1 MDRRGGKESSVV
13 DIVHKLLLEGI
24 NQRASDIFIEPQEGE
39 LQIRFRIDGLLHK
52 FISLPFE
59 MHSKIVSRIKIM
71 GSLDIAEHRLPQ
83 DGSFKL
89 KFSNK
94 EVDFRI
100 STMPSYLGEK
110 VVLRILD
117 RERFILDIDKL
128 GIDSRSVK
136 LLKEALAH
144 PHGMVLICGPSG
156 CGKTTTLYACIK
168 YVDSVEKNIVTVE
181 DPIEYQLY
189 GINQVQVKEAYGLN
203 FASVLRSVLRQDP
216 DVIIVGE
223 IRDSETAEIAIRAAL
238 TGHLVLSSLHTT
250 TSTGSLIRLIN
261 MGIDSY
267 LIGSSLLFVGSQ
279 ALIRLLCSE
288 CKEPY
293 DLPFALLSQIE
304 QAGYPKESI
313 PNKIYRSKG
322 CSKCN
327 KSGYFGRIAIM
338 ESLFLT
344 PKIREMLEA
353 NISEREIRAEARK
366 EGMRTLRGNAFDL
379 LIKGVTSMEE
389 IARVTGREEAG

>member
-1 MDRRGGKESSVV
+1 MGRRGEGSSIIE
-13 DIVHKLLLEGI
+13 IVHKLLLEGI
-24 NQRASDIFIEPQEGE
+24 SQRASDIFIEPQEDE

-52 FISLPFE
+52 FISFPFE
-59 MHSKIVSRIKIM
+59 MHSKIASRIKIM
-71 GSLDIAEHRLPQ
+71 GGLDIAEHRLPQ
-83 DGSFKL
+83 DGSFRL
-89 KFSNK
+89 QLGSK
-94 EVDFRI
+94 EVDFRV
-100 STMPSYLGEK
+100 STMPSYEGEK
-110 VVLRILD
+110 VVLRVLD
-117 RERFILDIDKL
+117 KERFILDIDKL

-136 LLKEALAH
+136 LLKEALGH

-156 CGKTTTLYACIK
+156 CGKTVTLYACIK
-168 YVDSVEKNIVTVE
+168 YVDSVEKNIISIE
-181 DPIEYQLY
+181 DPIECQLY

-223 IRDSETAEIAIRAAL
+223 IRDSETAEIAVRAAL

-279 ALIRLLCSE
+279 ALVRLLCSE

-293 DLPFALLSQIE
+293 DLPPALLSEIE
-304 QAGYPKESI
+304 QAGYQKESI
-313 PNKIYRSKG
+313 PDKIYRAKG

-327 KSGYFGRIAIM
+327 KSGYFGRTAVM
-338 ESLFLT
+338 ESLLLT
-344 PKIREMLEA
+344 PKIREMVEA
-353 NISEREIRAEARK
+353 DISEREIRAEAKK
-366 EGMRTLRGNAFDL
+366 EKMRTLRESAFDL
-379 LIKGVTSMEE
+379 LIKGATSMEE
-389 IARVTGREEAG
+389 IARVTGRAEAG